1 MSAYVCSWSVRSPTT
16 TTTATQIGNG
26 YGMLGFQAAVAD
38 RFIEDAAHQLE
49 CKCVASHTTL
59 ARPTLILTCLP
70 ACLPVPGCANA
81 LMLGSYRVITGERK
95 LLLRTRKQ
103 CDALT
108 PHGQ

>member
-70 ACLPVPGCANA
+70 ACLFPDARTHSCSVP
-81 LMLGSYRVITGERK
+81 SV
-95 LLLRTRKQ
+95 
-103 CDALT
+103 
-108 PHGQ
+108 